1 MVVFEVV
8 VLARVND
15 LANDKVPG
23 LVLRLAIPAMLAQF
37 VNVLYSI
44 VDRMYIGNI
53 PEIGGVALAGAGVC
67 GPIVTLISSFA
78 FLVGI
83 GGAPLMAMRMGEGN
97 KKGAQQILA
106 NCFVLLLGLSVIL
119 AIGFF
124 AAKRY
129 LLFWFGASEVTYPYA
144 NEYLS
149 VYLAGTVFA
158 ILSVGL
164 NQFIVCQGFSTIAM
178 ASVLIGAVCNI
189 LLDPVFIFA
198 LGLGVA
204 GASVATVLSQA
215 ASCIFTLLFLFGG
228 RTRIRIT
235 FGGYSWRIMRRV
247 MLFGISPFLIAA
259 SDSVILIVFN
269 SMLQRY
275 GGPLQGDLYVACA
288 TIVQS
293 YMQMITLPLGG
304 ITVGTQP
311 VLSFNYGA
319 KRTDRIKAG
328 FRSILLLCLIF
339 NGTMFLL
346 SQFVP
351 QIFVR
356 IFTQDPQYIEL
367 SAWGIRI
374 FTAGVLILAF
384 QYTFVDGLT
393 ALGIAKVAV
402 PLSMLR
408 KALFL
413 ASAVLLPPLFG
424 AKAAFFSEPVADI
437 LGGIVCITVFSL
449 LIGKILKKREN
460 MPDGQALYE

>member
-1 MVVFEVV
+1 MTR
-8 VLARVND
+8 AND

-53 PEIGGVALAGAGVC
+53 PEIGGTALAGVGVC

-83 GGAPLMAMRMGEGN
+83 GGAPLMSMRMGEGN
-97 KKGAQQILA
+97 HKGAQQILA
-106 NCFVLLLGLSVIL
+106 NCFVLLLGLSAAL
-119 AIGFF
+119 AVGFF
-124 AAKRY
+124 AAKQY
-129 LLFWFGASEVTYPYA
+129 LLYWFGASEVTFPYA

-149 VYLAGTVFA
+149 VYLTGTFFA
-158 ILSVGL
+158 LLSVGL

-178 ASVLIGAVCNI
+178 TSVLIGAICNI
-189 LLDPVFIFA
+189 LLDPVFIF
-198 LGLGVA
+198 LLNLGVA
-204 GASVATVLSQA
+204 GAAAATVLSQA
-215 ASCIFTLLFLFGG
+215 ASCAFTLFFLFGG
-228 RTRIRIT
+228 RTKIRIT
-235 FGGYSWRIMRRV
+235 FGGYSWKIMRRV
-247 MLFGISPFLIAA
+247 MLFGLSPFLIAA

-275 GGPLQGDLYVACA
+275 GGPQNGDLYVACA

-293 YMQMITLPLGG
+293 YMQIITLPLGG
-304 ITVGTQP
+304 ITGGTQP

-319 KRTDRIKAG
+319 KRIDRIKSG
-328 FRSILLLCLIF
+328 FRSILSLCIVF
-339 NGTMFLL
+339 NGIMFLL

-351 QIFVR
+351 QLFVR
-356 IFTQDPQYIEL
+356 IFTQDTEYLAL

-374 FTAGVLILAF
+374 FTSGVLILAF

-393 ALGIAKVAV
+393 ALGIAKIAV

-408 KALFL
+408 KLFFL
-413 ASAVLLPPLFG
+413 AATVLLPPLFG
-424 AKAAFFSEPVADI
+424 AKAAFFAEPTADI
-437 LGGIVCITVFSL
+437 LGGIVSITVFSM
-449 LIGKILKKREN
+449 LIGKILKKREE
-460 MPDGQALYE
+460 MPDGQALYDE